1 MEGALKQIIKDRDYH
16 LRVIEENLGKIEN
29 KKESIRLLEEATKKE
44 AELVKEFNRAIE
56 FLKVKCQ
63 EESKTEEQQAGE

>member
-16 LRVIEENLGKIEN
+16 IRVIEENLAKIEK
-29 KKESIRLLEEATKKE
+29 KKESIQLLEELTKKE

-56 FLKVKCQ
+56 FLQTKCQ
-63 EESKTEEQQAGE
+63 EETEQKAE